1 MAYIPEER
9 EEERLGGA
17 QADREWLVEYI
28 VEFPD
33 ENPTRMVTILR
44 GAQMADVQGR
54 LYDILRAQYASEARL
69 DVTVVRMEPVDMR
82 TGFSSG
88 NSTIYSTSH
97 SRSTCAPPRRS
108 SSLSSGMYAIT
119 VLFTLRDYEC
129 FAATR
134 LNRKTRV

>member
-28 VEFPD
+28 IEFPD
-33 ENPTRMVTILR
+33 ENPIRMVTILR

-54 LYDILRAQYASEARL
+54 LYDILRAQYASEACL

-82 TGFSSG
+82 TDV
-88 NSTIYSTSH
+88 
-97 SRSTCAPPRRS
+97 A
-108 SSLSSGMYAIT
+108 
-119 VLFTLRDYEC
+119 LFEIGGTYQP
-129 FAATR
+129 
-134 LNRKTRV
+134 

>member
-44 GAQMADVQGR
+44 GSQMADVQGR

-82 TGFSSG
+82 TDVALFESG
-88 NSTIYSTSH
+88 GTYQ
-97 SRSTCAPPRRS
+97 P
-108 SSLSSGMYAIT
+108 
-119 VLFTLRDYEC
+119 
-129 FAATR
+129 
-134 LNRKTRV
+134 

>member
-44 GAQMADVQGR
+44 GAHMADVQGR

-82 TGFSSG
+82 TDV
-88 NSTIYSTSH
+88 
-97 SRSTCAPPRRS
+97 A
-108 SSLSSGMYAIT
+108 
-119 VLFTLRDYEC
+119 LFEIGGTYQP
-129 FAATR
+129 
-134 LNRKTRV
+134 

>member
-9 EEERLGGA
+9 EEERRGGA

-44 GAQMADVQGR
+44 GSQMADVQGR

-82 TGFSSG
+82 TDV
-88 NSTIYSTSH
+88 
-97 SRSTCAPPRRS
+97 A
-108 SSLSSGMYAIT
+108 
-119 VLFTLRDYEC
+119 LFEIGGTYQP
-129 FAATR
+129 
-134 LNRKTRV
+134 